1 MNRGKPFEPGNTF
14 GKGRP
19 RGSRNKFR
27 PEAKQLL
34 DEYSLA
40 LMKTMIKL
48 GLEKD
53 AGILKVLAPLLM
65 KSSDQRVNLGK
76 MAARTAADIDRA
88 TEKLFQMGM
97 TGQIT
102 FDQWIQL
109 SEILEKRRK
118 AIVTADLEQR
128 IGAMERRE

>member
-1 MNRGKPFEPGNTF
+1 
-14 GKGRP
+14 
-19 RGSRNKFR
+19 
-27 PEAKQLL
+27 
-34 DEYSLA
+34 
-40 LMKTMIKL
+40 
-48 GLEKD
+48 
-53 AGILKVLAPLLM
+53 M